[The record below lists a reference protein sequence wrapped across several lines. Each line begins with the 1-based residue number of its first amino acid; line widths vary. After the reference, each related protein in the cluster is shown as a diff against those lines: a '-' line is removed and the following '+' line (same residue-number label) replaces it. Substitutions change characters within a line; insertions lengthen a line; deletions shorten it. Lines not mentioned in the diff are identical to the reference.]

1 MANVLFEITLGV
13 FFAAFLGWGFRFL
26 PSENWQIFAAVPQV
40 KDATGH
46 WTGLNLTYYGILIAA
61 AYVVGITVL
70 FILMG
75 SMGAPLGGTFALIA
89 FMLAVCT
96 PAARFIARVVEKKR
110 YTFTVGG
117 ASFIG
122 ILVLPWVIFT
132 LNAVTGRQSGFR
144 FPLVGTLAAM
154 SIGYAFGEGTGRLAC
169 VSFGCCYGKP
179 LSQMSPWIQKLFE
192 RAHFVFS
199 GKTKK
204 IAYEAGLDGKRVV
217 PVQAL
222 SAIFSVSAG
231 LAGTALFLASHPLA
245 ALCLSLMMTQAW
257 RSVSECL
264 RADYRGSGKTSA
276 YQVMA
281 IAGFVYLLLVVALI
295 PTAPT
300 PRPYVVTGLRSIW
313 NPATILFLSSPGL
326 GCFSIRGGVV

>member
-1 MANVLFEITLGV
+1 MFALVVLICETVVVDATVVVAVVVMLVVTF
-13 FFAAFLGWGFRFL
+13 FL
-26 PSENWQIFAAVPQV
+26 PLASSMLF
-40 KDATGH
+40 
-46 WTGLNLTYYGILIAA
+46 
-61 AYVVGITVL
+61 TVL
-70 FILMG
+70 I
-75 SMGAPLGGTFALIA
+75 
-89 FMLAVCT
+89 LAVSGASPYTGGSLHC
-96 PAARFIARVVEKKR
+96 PRGGKKR

-313 NPATILFLSSPGL
+313 NPATILFLELAWLGMFLYTGRSSVTGSTL
-326 GCFSIRGGVV
+326 AFHVYRERI